1 MPVPVPMPGLD
12 CGRFSTVAVGYSI
25 SNVSVH
31 RVSIHHASNMRL
43 KLHKLRERGYQF
55 LKESSWCLGMQGA
68 SGVVAMKAAVLF
80 VGKAWQR

>member
-1 MPVPVPMPGLD
+1 MPGLD
-12 CGRFSTVAVGYSI
+12 CGRFSTVAAGYSI

-43 KLHKLRERGYQF
+43 KLHKLRERGYRF

-68 SGVVAMKAAVLF
+68 SGVVAMEYGIFAVAKL
-80 VGKAWQR
+80 